1 LITAGAILLSG
12 VVAGVA
18 IHQNLSTARRRATI
32 DIVMHEKGTNQVL
45 ISARATVLDL
55 HENKAECTKFALQA
69 HIHSDEAKAI
79 LAVLNFR
86 EFVAAGIREK
96 AFDEAM
102 YKRIQ
107 YSVILRDW
115 NSFEGFIR
123 ELRKARNRPT
133 LFQEF
138 QMLAQRWQN
147 APLKTDV

>member
-1 LITAGAILLSG
+1 
-12 VVAGVA
+12 
-18 IHQNLSTARRRATI
+18 
-32 DIVMHEKGTNQVL
+32 MHEKGTNQVL
-45 ISARATVLDL
+45 IDARAAVLDL

-115 NSFEGFIR
+115 NSFEGFVR
-123 ELRKARNRPT
+123 ELRKSRNRPT

-138 QMLAQRWQN
+138 QMLAQRWEK